1 MIEVRCT
8 IYIVF
13 LYNITN
19 REVENDV
26 GTSQVSDLPAVFL
39 GKMKE
44 WKDENTWMI
53 RRDYTNDD
61 AFGDEDIADEWK

>member
-19 REVENDV
+19 REVENEV

-44 WKDENTWMI
+44 RKDENT
-53 RRDYTNDD
+53 
-61 AFGDEDIADEWK
+61 